1 MTSRQ
6 NNYPMGFMQ
15 RIDEIL
21 PNSLTVNSNFKNTV
35 NSYNS
40 SDGYLIENPNPDMG
54 VADKLAQ
61 ELDDVASRRYY
72 ILLVKTYS
80 SATLLDALAITK
92 IKYQKGLVKIKKAV
106 YFQGI
111 LRNWGV
117 NPKMKENE

>member
-1 MTSRQ
+1 
-6 NNYPMGFMQ
+6 MGFMQ